1 MNENDELITA
11 GEAAEVLDAVTE
23 LPENK
28 CITRGEFDDL
38 VASVIKYT
46 LMVNPTPSDATV
58 KINGAVTKT
67 IEVSPNT
74 TVTVEVS
81 KSGYKTST
89 QQVQVVQ
96 DNQVLSVTLVMLCT
110 LTVNPTPSNATVK
123 INNEVRKSIQVE
135 QNTTVQVEVSAAN
148 YHTKQQSVKVTQQSQ
163 TLNVVLESI
172 VPEGAY
178 TPNNAPVGIY
188 ILSTDGY
195 VYERSSWQT
204 ANNSKAVGVA
214 VKTSA
219 CSFVIAPDEV
229 QSIQWGGYGTTIS
242 GCTTTTNTSTAQI
255 DYNGKANTD
264 AIVAQ
269 LGLYTLMLS
278 NMDMTSIVNDAE
290 AAMAQEPETQSSYDK
305 FTPEYISYCEGLKE
319 KSQDELTDEEKQELS
334 EYSEYLIY
342 KQFTE
347 KYEIPTESVNNK
359 VLQMMRTQMKSFVKM
374 QSEIMTL
381 DDPESDIAVTEND
394 IDNITD
400 TGLMLLASTSNEQYA
415 ANYCRQYSF
424 KNGAEGYLG
433 ALGEWYQAYQNKSE
447 IDACMSL
454 IGGDPLYD
462 SGISNYWKWSST
474 QYSATDAWVLDWD
487 DGYINTST
495 KADSLNNDCA
505 RPFSA
510 FPA

>member
-11 GEAAEVLDAVTE
+11 GEAAEVLDALTE

-46 LMVNPTPSDATV
+46 LIVNPTPSDATV
-58 KINGAVTKT
+58 KINGVVTKT
-67 IEVSPNT
+67 VEVSPNT
-74 TVTVEVS
+74 TVSVEVS

-89 QQVQVVQ
+89 QQVKVTQ
-96 DNQVLSVTLVMLCT
+96 DNQTLSVTLVMMCT

-123 INNEVRKSIQVE
+123 INNKVRKSIQVE
-135 QNTTVQVEVSAAN
+135 QNTTVQVEVSATN

-178 TPNNAPVGIY
+178 TPNNAPVGVY

-195 VYERSSWQT
+195 VYNRSSWQT
-204 ANNSKAVGVA
+204 SNNAKAVGVA

-229 QSIQWGGYGTTIS
+229 QSIHWGGYGTTIS
-242 GCTTTTNTSTAQI
+242 GCTTTTNESTAKT
-255 DYNGKANTD
+255 DYNGKTNTD

-269 LGLYTLMLS
+269 LGTYTLMLS
-278 NMDMTSIVNDAE
+278 SMDMTSIVNDAE
-290 AAMAQEPETQSSYDK
+290 AAMAQEPETQNSYDK

-347 KYEIPTESVNNK
+347 KYEIPTETVNNK
-359 VLQMMRTQMKSFVKM
+359 VLQMMRTQMKSFAKM

-381 DDPESDIAVTEND
+381 DDAESDVAVTEDD

-400 TGLMLLASTSNEQYA
+400 TGLMLLASNSNEQYA
-415 ANYCRQYSF
+415 ANYCKQYSF
-424 KNGAEGYLG
+424 KNGSKGYLG

-454 IGGDPLYD
+454 IGGDALYD
-462 SGISNYWKWSST
+462 SGINNYWKWSST
-474 QYSATDAWVLDWD
+474 QYSAYSAWELDWYN
-487 DGYINTST
+487 GRINTYNKDYSN
-495 KADSLNNDCA
+495 DNNCA

>member
-11 GEAAEVLDAVTE
+11 GEAAEVLDALTE

-46 LMVNPTPSDATV
+46 LIVNPTPSDATV
-58 KINGAVTKT
+58 KINGVVTKT
-67 IEVSPNT
+67 VEVSPNT
-74 TVTVEVS
+74 TVSVEVS

-89 QQVQVVQ
+89 QQV
-96 DNQVLSVTLVMLCT
+96 
-110 LTVNPTPSNATVK
+110 
-123 INNEVRKSIQVE
+123 
-135 QNTTVQVEVSAAN
+135 
-148 YHTKQQSVKVTQQSQ
+148 KVTKDNQ

-172 VPEGAY
+172 APEGAY
-178 TPNNAPVGIY
+178 TPNNAPVGVY

-195 VYERSSWQT
+195 VYNRSSWQT
-204 ANNSKAVGVA
+204 SNNSKAVGVA

-219 CSFVIAPDEV
+219 CSFVIAPDEF
-229 QSIQWGGYGTTIS
+229 QAIQWGGYGTTIS
-242 GCTTTTNTSTAQI
+242 GCTTTTNESTAKL

-269 LGLYTLMLS
+269 LGVYTLMLS

-290 AAMAQEPETQSSYDK
+290 AAMAQEPETQHSYDK

-347 KYEIPTESVNNK
+347 KYEIPTETVNNK
-359 VLQMMRTQMKSFVKM
+359 VLQMMRTQMKSFAKM
-374 QSEIMTL
+374 QSEIMAL
-381 DDPESDIAVTEND
+381 DDAESDVAVTEDD

-415 ANYCRQYSF
+415 ANYCKQYSF
-424 KNGAEGYLG
+424 KNGSKGYLG
-433 ALGEWYQAYQNKSE
+433 ACGEWYQAYQNKSE
-447 IDACMSL
+447 INACMSL
-454 IGGDPLYD
+454 IGGDALYD
-462 SGISNYWKWSST
+462 SGADNFWKWSST
-474 QYSATDAWVLDWD
+474 QYSADNAWLLSMYDSN
-487 DGYINTST
+487 YSSNYSSKNNPYYFAT
-495 KADSLNNDCA
+495 KICA

>member
-11 GEAAEVLDAVTE
+11 GEAAEVLDALTE

-46 LMVNPTPSDATV
+46 LIVNPTPSDATV
-58 KINGAVTKT
+58 KINGVVTK
-67 IEVSPNT
+67 IVEVSPNT

-89 QQVQVVQ
+89 QRVQVTK
-96 DNQVLSVTLVMLCT
+96 DNQILDIVLK
-110 LTVNPTPSNATVK
+110 PK
-123 INNEVRKSIQVE
+123 
-135 QNTTVQVEVSAAN
+135 
-148 YHTKQQSVKVTQQSQ
+148 
-163 TLNVVLESI
+163 

-178 TPNNAPVGIY
+178 MPNDAPVGVY

-195 VYERSSWQT
+195 VYNRSSWQT
-204 ANNSKAVGVA
+204 SNNAKAVGVA

-242 GCTTTTNTSTAQI
+242 RCTTTTNESTAKT

-269 LGLYTLMLS
+269 LGTYTLILS

-290 AAMAQEPETQSSYDK
+290 AAMAQEHSTTSYDK

-359 VLQMMRTQMKSFVKM
+359 VLQMMRTQMKSFAKM
-374 QSEIMTL
+374 QSEIMAL
-381 DDPESDIAVTEND
+381 DDLESDVAVTGDD

-400 TGLMLLASTSNEQYA
+400 TGLMLLASTSNKQYA

-424 KNGAEGYLG
+424 KNGAQGYLG
-433 ALGEWYQAYQNKSE
+433 ALGEWYQVYQNKSE
-447 IDACMSL
+447 IDDCMSL
-454 IGGDPLYD
+454 IGGDALYNT
-462 SGISNYWKWSST
+462 GINNYCKLSST
-474 QYSATDAWVLDWD
+474 QYSAYNAWVLYWYN
-487 DGYINTST
+487 GTLTYPNKNTSNT
-495 KADSLNNDCA
+495 YVCA

>member
-28 CITRGEFDDL
+28 CITRGEFEDL

-46 LMVNPTPSDATV
+46 LTVNPTPSDATV
-58 KINGAVTKT
+58 KINGTVTKT

-74 TVTVEVS
+74 TV
-81 KSGYKTST
+81 
-89 QQVQVVQ
+89 
-96 DNQVLSVTLVMLCT
+96 
-110 LTVNPTPSNATVK
+110 
-123 INNEVRKSIQVE
+123 
-135 QNTTVQVEVSAAN
+135 QVEVSATN
-148 YHTKQQSVKVTQQSQ
+148 YHTKQQSVKVTQQNQ

-172 VPEGAY
+172 IPEGAY
-178 TPNNAPVGIY
+178 EPSDAPVGVY

-195 VYERSSWQT
+195 VYDRTSWQIS
-204 ANNSKAVGVA
+204 NNSKAVGVA

-242 GCTTTTNTSTAQI
+242 GCTTTTNSSTAQT

-269 LGLYTLMLS
+269 LGVYTLMLS

-290 AAMAQEPETQSSYDK
+290 AAMAQEPATASSYNK

-347 KYEIPTESVNNK
+347 KYEIPNESVNSK
-359 VLQMMRTQMKSFVKM
+359 VLQMMRSQMKSFAKM
-374 QSEIMTL
+374 QSEIMVL
-381 DDPESDIAVTEND
+381 DDTESNTAVTEDD

-424 KNGAEGYLG
+424 KNDAEGYLG

-462 SGISNYWKWSST
+462 SGINNYWKWSST
-474 QYSATDAWVLDWD
+474 HYSADRAWGLVWYNGYLDSD
-487 DGYINTST
+487 YKNSSIINH
-495 KADSLNNDCA
+495 CA